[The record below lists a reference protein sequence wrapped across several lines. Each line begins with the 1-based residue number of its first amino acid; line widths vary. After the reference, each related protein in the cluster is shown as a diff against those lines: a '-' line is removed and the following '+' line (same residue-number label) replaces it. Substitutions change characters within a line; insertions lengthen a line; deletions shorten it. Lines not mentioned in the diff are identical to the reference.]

1 MRSSLAG
8 RLRRR
13 RGHNARVP
21 PAPPLP
27 RIGVVVAAHANA
39 RALDWTLLGY
49 RVQRTPPHELIVAE
63 DGERDDVRA
72 VVDHHRPRAAFAL
85 RHLHQPHDGFGKWRI
100 VNRAIV
106 ESDSDFLVFT
116 DADCVPR
123 EDLVAAYAARLRRGG
138 FLAGGSHVNLPAA
151 FHEHALDA
159 ALIETQRLFDPGYL
173 RAQGV
178 AVPRARLLRA
188 GWLARLLDRLTPRDA
203 FVGNNAGAWRDD
215 LLRVAGFDEAMGYGG
230 ADRNLGIR
238 LNNAGVRGARAR
250 HSLVMLHLDHPRSY
264 RHAEQVERNKA
275 HNRRLAGSGTVLPQ
289 RSSIAPAAR

>member
-1 MRSSLAG
+1 M
-8 RLRRR
+8 
-13 RGHNARVP
+13 P
-21 PAPPLP
+21 PASSSP

-49 RVQRTPPHELIVAE
+49 RVQHTPPHELIVAE

-72 VVDHHRPRAAFAL
+72 VVDHHRPRAAFVL

-106 ESDSDFLVFT
+106 EADSDFLVFT

-123 EDLVAAYAARLRRGG
+123 DDLVAAYAARLRRGR
-138 FLAGGSHVNLPAA
+138 FLAGGSHVNLPPA
-151 FHEHALDA
+151 FHEHAPGA
-159 ALIETQRLFDPGYL
+159 ELIESRRLFDPVYL
-173 RAQGV
+173 RSQGV
-178 AVPRARLLRA
+178 VVPRARMLRA

-238 LNNAGVRGARAR
+238 LNNAGVRGERAR

-275 HNRRLAGSGTVLPQ
+275 HNRQLAGSATVLPQ